1 MLMDIQAK
9 LNEDMVTAAKAKDKI
24 RLSAL
29 RLLKTALHNKEID
42 LMRPLNEAETMQI
55 LSGLVKQRK
64 DSIEQFAKGGRQD
77 LVDKEEAELK
87 ILQDFMPAQM
97 SDEEVE
103 ALIKKAIADVGAVS
117 VKDMGK
123 VMKSLMPQ
131 ITGRADGKAAGEK
144 VKALLAQ

>member
-1 MLMDIQAK
+1 MDVQAK
-9 LNEDMVTAAKAKDKI
+9 LNEDMVAAAKAKDKI

-29 RLLKTALHNKEID
+29 RMLKTALHNKEID
-42 LMRPLNEAETMQI
+42 LMRPLNETETMQV

-77 LVDKEEAELK
+77 LVEKEEAELK
-87 ILQDFMPAQM
+87 VLQGFMPSQL

-103 ALIKKAIADVGAVS
+103 GIIRKAIADVGATS

-123 VMKSLMPQ
+123 VMKVLMPQ

-144 VKALLAQ
+144 VKALLSR

>member
-1 MLMDIQAK
+1 MDINAR
-9 LNEDMVTAAKAKDKI
+9 LNEQMVTAAKAKDKI
-24 RLSAL
+24 RLSSV
-29 RLLKTALHNKEID
+29 RMLKTALHNKEID
-42 LMRPLNEAETMQI
+42 LMRPLNDTEIMQT

-87 ILQDFMPAQM
+87 VLQEFMPAQM

-103 ALIKKAIADVGAVS
+103 ALIKKAIAEAGAVS

-123 VMKSLMPQ
+123 VMKVLMPL
-131 ITGRADGKAAGEK
+131 ITGKADGKAAGEK
-144 VKALLAQ
+144 VKALLSQ

>member
-1 MLMDIQAK
+1 MDILAK

-42 LMRPLNEAETMQI
+42 LMRPLNETETMQI

-77 LVDKEEAELK
+77 LVEKEEAELK

-103 ALIKKAIADVGAVS
+103 VLIKKAIADVGALS

-123 VMKSLMPQ
+123 VMKALMPQ
-131 ITGRADGKAAGEK
+131 ITGKADGKAAGEK
-144 VKALLAQ
+144 VKALLSQ

>member
-1 MLMDIQAK
+1 MDISAK
-9 LNEDMVTAAKAKDKI
+9 LNEDMVTAAKAKDKV

-29 RLLKTALHNKEID
+29 RMLKTALHNKEID
-42 LMRPLNEAETMQI
+42 LMRTLHETETMQV

-64 DSIEQFAKGGRQD
+64 DSIEQFAKGGRRD

-87 ILQDFMPAQM
+87 ILQEFMPAQM
-97 SDEEVE
+97 SDEDVE

-123 VMKSLMPQ
+123 VMKVLMPQ
-131 ITGRADGKAAGEK
+131 ITGKADGKAVGEK
-144 VKALLAQ
+144 VKALLA

>member
-1 MLMDIQAK
+1 MDILAK

-42 LMRPLNEAETMQI
+42 LMRPLNETETMQI

-77 LVDKEEAELK
+77 LVEKEEAELK

-103 ALIKKAIADVGAVS
+103 ALIKKAIADVGALS

-123 VMKSLMPQ
+123 VMKALMPQ
-131 ITGRADGKAAGEK
+131 ITGKADGKAAGEK
-144 VKALLAQ
+144 VKALLSQ

>member
-1 MLMDIQAK
+1 MDILAK

-42 LMRPLNEAETMQI
+42 LMRPLNETETMQI

-77 LVDKEEAELK
+77 LVEKEEAELK

-103 ALIKKAIADVGAVS
+103 ALIKKAIADVGALS

-123 VMKSLMPQ
+123 VMKTLMPQ
-131 ITGRADGKAAGEK
+131 ITGKADGKAAGEK
-144 VKALLAQ
+144 VKALLSQ